1 MQTLPSLP
9 QAPTSASSPI
19 TQPEASSTQ
28 SRDFYREL
36 RKRIRLLSV
45 LLARVLKAQSD
56 PETFQT
62 LHQLRHGF
70 AQLRLHD
77 DDILRQQL
85 LSIINSLPP
94 ETVGQMVR
102 ACQLYFN
109 LANSAEEAFQLKLRR
124 KQAEKGGHFWKGSFR
139 DTLMLFREE
148 GMTQQELQTLFDKLH
163 YQPVLTAHPTE
174 AKRRT
179 IIEALRKIFVNIEQL
194 DDPRCQGFYRAQTI
208 EHLQTQIQILWK
220 TDELR
225 ARKLEVRDEIG
236 NGLFYFP
243 NSLFQAV
250 TEIYRNLSLA
260 VRDTYGEKAAREIR
274 IPGFLRFGSW
284 IGGDRDGNPNVKSE
298 TTVLALRMQARVVL
312 EEYLRRLEI
321 LDDELSLSGR
331 FCNPS
336 EQFLRGLAED
346 NAMADHAFPH
356 LRSLFANEPY
366 RRKIAFLR
374 YRIQRNMAAIIS
386 QLNGEP
392 ATNVEDCFPDAKSF
406 LRELLIIRDSLIAHG
421 DAAIAASALQDTIRL
436 VETFGFH
443 LMQLDVRQEST
454 RHAEAVAEI
463 LKAALNIDYLDLTEE
478 KRIELLAEGI
488 ANPNALDYDLRKL
501 SDSTAEILRVFKV
514 MAQMRREI
522 GPECFGRYVI
532 SMTHSAS
539 NVMEVIF
546 LGAQH
551 GLAGRIAGR
560 VYCHIGVSPLFET
573 IRDMEHIESVLTT
586 LLDNPL
592 YRDCL
597 RAFGEGQEVML
608 GYSDSCKD
616 GGILASAWNL
626 YEAQKKIIRIT
637 EERDIVCR
645 IFHGRGGT
653 VGRGGGPTHEAILAQ
668 PPGTVRGQIKFTEQG
683 ETIFY
688 KYNNRETA
696 AYELTMGVSGLMK
709 ASVNLVRPVQTESEE
724 YGELMAS
731 IAKRGEGYFRQLTEH
746 EPGFLDYFYEAT
758 PLNEIGLMNIGSR
771 PSYRKKGDRSKFS
784 VRAIAWVFAWA
795 QSRQTLPA
803 WYGIGKALEA
813 YRGDEPHNL
822 EKLRDLYQNWPF
834 LRSLLGKTQMSLL
847 KSEMQIAKG
856 YARLCLDE
864 EVGNRIFGLIETEY
878 HRTCS
883 QVLEISGLDYLLQE
897 DPMLAVSLARRNI
910 YLDPLNHLQISLLR
924 RLREY
929 PEAPGEENP
938 WTTVLLRTI
947 NAIAAGMR
955 NTG

>member
-1 MQTLPSLP
+1 MQ
-9 QAPTSASSPI
+9 
-19 TQPEASSTQ
+19 
-28 SRDFYREL
+28 
-36 RKRIRLLSV
+36 V
-45 LLARVLKAQSD
+45 
-56 PETFQT
+56 
-62 LHQLRHGF
+62 
-70 AQLRLHD
+70 
-77 DDILRQQL
+77 QQFHL
-85 LSIINSLPP
+85 
-94 ETVGQMVR
+94 
-102 ACQLYFN
+102 
-109 LANSAEEAFQLKLRR
+109 
-124 KQAEKGGHFWKGSFR
+124 
-139 DTLMLFREE
+139 
-148 GMTQQELQTLFDKLH
+148 QQVQTLFDKMH

-236 NGLFYFP
+236 NGLLYFP

-260 VRDTYGEKAAREIR
+260 VRDAYGEEAAREIR

-331 FCNPS
+331 FCSPS

-356 LRSLFANEPY
+356 LRSLFADEPY

-374 YRIQRNMAAIIS
+374 YRIQRNLAAIIS

-421 DAAIAASALQDTIRL
+421 DAAIAASTLQDTIRL

-463 LKAALNIDYLDLTEE
+463 LKAALNIDYLALTEE

-488 ANPNALDYDLRKL
+488 ANPNALDYDLRTL

-637 EERDIVCR
+637 EER
-645 IFHGRGGT
+645 
-653 VGRGGGPTHEAILAQ
+653 
-668 PPGTVRGQIKFTEQG
+668 
-683 ETIFY
+683 
-688 KYNNRETA
+688 
-696 AYELTMGVSGLMK
+696 
-709 ASVNLVRPVQTESEE
+709 
-724 YGELMAS
+724 
-731 IAKRGEGYFRQLTEH
+731 
-746 EPGFLDYFYEAT
+746 
-758 PLNEIGLMNIGSR
+758 NIGN
-771 PSYRKKGDRSKFS
+771 DR
-784 VRAIAWVFAWA
+784 
-795 QSRQTLPA
+795 T
-803 WYGIGKALEA
+803 
-813 YRGDEPHNL
+813 
-822 EKLRDLYQNWPF
+822 
-834 LRSLLGKTQMSLL
+834 
-847 KSEMQIAKG
+847 
-856 YARLCLDE
+856 
-864 EVGNRIFGLIETEY
+864 
-878 HRTCS
+878 
-883 QVLEISGLDYLLQE
+883 
-897 DPMLAVSLARRNI
+897 
-910 YLDPLNHLQISLLR
+910 
-924 RLREY
+924 
-929 PEAPGEENP
+929 
-938 WTTVLLRTI
+938 
-947 NAIAAGMR
+947 
-955 NTG
+955 